1 MTTRQINFPVKFE
14 NFEKIINGK
23 LWYIEL
29 PVKKGGQ
36 CEILKVDKG
45 TTLQKHVHK
54 KSDFQ
59 ILIIKGRGLAIE
71 GKRCSYY
78 HQGMGFTIPKGM
90 EHSFIALEE
99 TIMYSESLG
108 HSEGDTEFI
117 TENYPLYAM
126 YTNPHFQA
134 LLDLKTARKLYKDK
148 QKNNNIVGDL
158 VIDFLGAL
166 PREINEADKELI
178 TRL

>member
-1 MTTRQINFPVKFE
+1 MTKRQINFPVKFE
-14 NFEKIINGK
+14 NFEKIIKGK

-36 CEILKVDKG
+36 CEILKIEKG
-45 TTLQKHVHK
+45 ATLQKHIHK

-59 ILIIKGRGLAIE
+59 ILIIKGRGFVIE
-71 GKRCSYY
+71 GKGGTYY
-78 HQGMGFTIPKGM
+78 RQGMGYTIPKGM
-90 EHSFIALEE
+90 PHSFIALEE
-99 TIMYSESLG
+99 TVMYSESAG
-108 HSEGDTEFI
+108 QSEGDTEFI

-126 YTNPHFQA
+126 YTNPHYPV

-148 QKNNNIVGDL
+148 QKNNNVIGDL

-166 PREINEADKELI
+166 PREINETDKKLI
-178 TRL
+178 MR